1 MMEAASDSIFA
12 LCLTVGGANPPT
24 ISTANYVEGA
34 MKTVLLVDDEPS
46 MLEAIS
52 DMFTSHGWD
61 VVTSR
66 NGTDAAARVGERA
79 FDLVLADVV
88 MEGLV
93 GDALLYQIRASP
105 AGADTRTIFMS
116 NMPEARVRS
125 IIDGDYE
132 FVRKPF
138 SFDQLMRGVGGTTGD
153 GGSKGPP
160 LPSPGQPTRGYPGP

>member
-1 MMEAASDSIFA
+1 
-12 LCLTVGGANPPT
+12 
-24 ISTANYVEGA
+24 

-52 DMFTSHGWD
+52 NMFTSQGWN

-66 NGTDAAARVGERA
+66 NGTDAAALVGERC
-79 FDLVLADVV
+79 FDLVVTDVV

-93 GDALLYQIRASP
+93 GTALLYQIRASP
-105 AGADTRTIFMS
+105 AGADTPTVFMS

-125 IIDGDYE
+125 IIDGDYG

-138 SFDQLMRGVGGTTGD
+138 TFDQLMRVVGGNAGND
-153 GGSKGPP
+153 GGRGSPP
-160 LPSPGQPTRGYPGP
+160 PPAQGQPTRGYSAPVPERRLA